1 MKGKFSGLSAISKLG
16 IFILIIILS
25 LIVIGIIGA
34 LIASWVS
41 GMSATSPLISDY
53 SNPDTLLY
61 MKIMQLFQ
69 SIGLFIVPPIIAAYL
84 FNNSENNYL
93 KIKLNNPFLIVI
105 SVAMMVVAFPLINL
119 LAEINQSMSL
129 PESMS
134 GLSDWMKASETA
146 NNEITKYFLQADSFG
161 IFLFNLILIAL
172 IPAIGEELLFRGIVQ
187 RLFSEMS
194 KNIHIGIWIS
204 AFLFSAVHMQFF
216 TFLPRFLMGAMFG
229 YFLIWSNSLS
239 LTIAA
244 HFVNNGLAVLINYLI
259 QKGSVDA
266 NIETWGTN
274 NTWASLISAIVLF
287 GGFYFIHKKKN
298 QLYQKSIIKIVNQ

>member
-25 LIVIGIIGA
+25 LVVIGIIGA
-34 LIASWVS
+34 LIAGWIS
-41 GMSATSPLISDY
+41 GMSPTSPLISDY

-61 MKIMQLFQ
+61 MKTMQLFQ
-69 SIGLFIVPPIIAAYL
+69 SVGLFIVPPIIAAYL

-93 KIKLNNPFLIVI
+93 KLKLNNPFLIVI
-105 SVAMMVVAFPLINL
+105 SISMMVVAFPLINL

-134 GLSDWMKASETA
+134 GISNWMKASETA

-161 IFLFNLILIAL
+161 VFLFNLILIAL

-194 KNIHIGIWIS
+194 KNIHIGIWVS

-259 QKGSVDA
+259 QKGSIDA
-266 NIETWGTN
+266 SIETWGTN
-274 NTWASLISAIVLF
+274 NIWASLISAIILF

-298 QLYQKSIIKIVNQ
+298 QLYQKSIIRIVNP